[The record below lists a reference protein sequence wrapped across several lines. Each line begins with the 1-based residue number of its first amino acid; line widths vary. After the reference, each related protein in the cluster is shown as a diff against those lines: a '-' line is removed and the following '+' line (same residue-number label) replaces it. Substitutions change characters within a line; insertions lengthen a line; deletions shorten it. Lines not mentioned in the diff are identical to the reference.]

1 MLKTRAILRQL
12 RCRAQYYFN
21 ATLHLIVFMT
31 INLSDRAKE
40 LIAKA
45 KIVSFASWQEKYSQ
59 EIINIFQKAED
70 EKRYLSDGDLA
81 RIEEIHPEKS
91 SALAK
96 AKFLRENAKEIVDQA
111 RIKVLEKYPNIT
123 QAGGDLYPPIR
134 AEACWRD
141 FWQFLR
147 CITYGIAGEN
157 TNYLSQEGLDNMEL
171 LYQELK
177 IPLAAMVTGLE
188 NLKHFSLQ
196 EFTDSERAEIAPYF
210 AGIIQEMKQFK

>member
-1 MLKTRAILRQL
+1 
-12 RCRAQYYFN
+12 
-21 ATLHLIVFMT
+21 MT

-40 LIAKA
+40 LIPKA
-45 KIVSFASWQEKYSQ
+45 KIVSFASWQENYSQ
-59 EIINIFQKAED
+59 ATIEIFEKAEE
-70 EKRYLSDGDLA
+70 EKRYLSDRDLI
-81 RIEEIHPEKS
+81 RIEDIKPEKS

-96 AKFLRENAKEIVDQA
+96 AKLLRDKAKEIIDRA

-123 QAGGDLYPPIR
+123 EPGGDLYPPIR

-157 TNYLSQEGLDNMEL
+157 TNYLSREGLDNMEL
-171 LYQELK
+171 LYQELQV
-177 IPLAAMVTGLE
+177 PLQAMVTGLE

-196 EFTDSERAEIAPYF
+196 EFPDSQRDEIAPYF
-210 AGIIQEMKQFK
+210 DKLIHEMKQFK